1 MAEYT
6 LLPQRENLHG
16 VLDPA
21 LPPALRVRSGD
32 TVHVTTL
39 EADWR
44 LGRPQ
49 GSPPKAPLFPRIKG
63 RDDGHAL
70 CGPIYVEGA
79 QPGMALKV
87 EIGEIVTE
95 NWGWSSVGIG
105 NRDHLNRLGFHGEED
120 FRVWDLDAH
129 RGICQGPD
137 GMTVPLSPFPGVVAV
152 APEGERPVRTHI
164 PGNHG
169 GNLDCRALTSGST
182 VYLPV
187 FQPVSY
193 THLTLPTKA

>member
-6 LLPQRENLHG
+6 LLPQRDNLHG
-16 VLDPA
+16 VLDPE

-49 GSPPKAPLFPRIKG
+49 GSPLKAPLFPRIKG

-70 CGPIYVEGA
+70 SGPIYVEGA
-79 QPGMALKV
+79 RSGMALKV
-87 EIGEIVTE
+87 EIAEIVTE

-105 NRDHLNRLGFHGEED
+105 NRDHLNRLGFSGEED
-120 FRVWDLDAH
+120 FRVWDLD
-129 RGICQGPD
+129 
-137 GMTVPLSPFPGVVAV
+137 LW
-152 APEGERPVRTHI
+152 VR
-164 PGNHG
+164 
-169 GNLDCRALTSGST
+169 
-182 VYLPV
+182 
-187 FQPVSY
+187 
-193 THLTLPTKA
+193 

>member
-63 RDDGHAL
+63 RDDGHY
-70 CGPIYVEGA
+70 P
-79 QPGMALKV
+79 P
-87 EIGEIVTE
+87 
-95 NWGWSSVGIG
+95 
-105 NRDHLNRLGFHGEED
+105 RRLGDTKMISGWHQIQF
-120 FRVWDLDAH
+120 
-129 RGICQGPD
+129 Q
-137 GMTVPLSPFPGVVAV
+137 SSY
-152 APEGERPVRTHI
+152 I
-164 PGNHG
+164 P
-169 GNLDCRALTSGST
+169 
-182 VYLPV
+182 PI
-187 FQPVSY
+187 
-193 THLTLPTKA
+193 

>member
-63 RDDGHAL
+63 RD
-70 CGPIYVEGA
+70 
-79 QPGMALKV
+79 GMRCAV
-87 EIGEIVTE
+87 PSM
-95 NWGWSSVGIG
+95 W
-105 NRDHLNRLGFHGEED
+105 R
-120 FRVWDLDAH
+120 AH
-129 RGICQGPD
+129 
-137 GMTVPLSPFPGVVAV
+137 SPAW
-152 APEGERPVRTHI
+152 R
-164 PGNHG
+164 
-169 GNLDCRALTSGST
+169 
-182 VYLPV
+182 
-187 FQPVSY
+187 
-193 THLTLPTKA
+193 

>member
-6 LLPQRENLHG
+6 LLPQRDNLHG

-49 GSPPKAPLFPRIKG
+49 GSPLKAPLFPRIKG

-70 CGPIYVEGA
+70 SGPIYVEGA
-79 QPGMALKV
+79 RSGMALKV
-87 EIGEIVTE
+87 EIAEIVTE

-105 NRDHLNRLGFHGEED
+105 NRDHLN
-120 FRVWDLDAH
+120 
-129 RGICQGPD
+129 
-137 GMTVPLSPFPGVVAV
+137 LSLI
-152 APEGERPVRTHI
+152 HI
-164 PGNHG
+164 
-169 GNLDCRALTSGST
+169 
-182 VYLPV
+182 
-187 FQPVSY
+187 
-193 THLTLPTKA
+193 